1 MAALVKQYSRI
12 SHHTLAGLTGS
23 TFSVP
28 TQEDFT
34 DSTTPWTIYD
44 LALSEFGVNEADKK
58 LYIRIADE
66 IKEIGFAATMSLSEN
81 LEQTLALGNNMGT
94 YSIIMDTGKL
104 LSAGQTSS
112 ITLTDFENRIVA
124 DQITTIPPIAQ
135 WSQDNT
141 YVIKEIQSSG
151 SSQERLFEI
160 LNASFPTE
168 SVLMIEANIQALDST
183 NMLYYFNKMLA
194 TFWCSGGVI
203 TQVGTNDINERT
215 NMSTGFA
222 IIDHDGSD
230 VYITVEGDAGSNLY
244 WTGRINYQITGSL

>member
-1 MAALVKQYSRI
+1 
-12 SHHTLAGLTGS
+12 
-23 TFSVP
+23 
-28 TQEDFT
+28 
-34 DSTTPWTIYD
+34 

-58 LYIRIADE
+58 LYIRIDDE
-66 IKEIGFAATMSLSEN
+66 IKEIGFAATMSFSET

-112 ITLTDFENRIVA
+112 YTLTDFEERHVV
-124 DQITTIPPIAQ
+124 DQIAVINSTAL

-160 LNASFPTE
+160 VNSSFPTE
-168 SVLMIEANIQALDST
+168 SLITIDAIIQGLDPT
-183 NMLYYFNKMLA
+183 NMLYYFNKATA

-203 TQVGTNDINERT
+203 TQVGTNDINEKT
-215 NMSTGFA
+215 NFTTGFS
-222 IIDHDGSD
+222 IIDTDGSD
-230 VYITVEGDAGSNLY
+230 VYITVEGDAGSNVY
-244 WTGRINYQITGSL
+244 WTGRVNYQITGSL